1 MIYAIFRTL
10 SGIALAAPFPA
21 PFPSDTSSAASHTP
35 LIVYLCVD
43 RVLIDLTKGAAQT
56 IRARWELNGEMQIV
70 IEQLKLK

>member
-10 SGIALAAPFPA
+10 SGIALAAPL
-21 PFPSDTSSAASHTP
+21 PSLPTDTSSAASHTP

>member
-10 SGIALAAPFPA
+10 SGIALAAPLPA
-21 PFPSDTSSAASHTP
+21 PFPSDTSAASHTP